1 MPLFD
6 SRRSF
11 EILQSIGASLFGVA
25 TVGFGITHDN
35 IWAAIIGSA
44 LGAGSVAWTFGIW
57 LRDKTFV
64 YLRKQNGELWA
75 ELSKLSE
82 EMKVMRGKQ
91 YDDSTATDHRV
102 DELVARGKLDSREG
116 AHGDTLIEQ

>member
-1 MPLFD
+1 MLRFD

-11 EILQSIGASLFGVA
+11 EILHSIAASLFGVA

-44 LGAGSVAWTFGIW
+44 LGAGSVTWTFGIW
-57 LRDKTFV
+57 LRNRTFV

-82 EMKVMRGKQ
+82 EMKVMREKQ
-91 YDDSTATDHRV
+91 YDDSNATDRRV
-102 DELVARGKLDSREG
+102 DQLVAHRKLDSREG

>member
-25 TVGFGITHDN
+25 TAGFGITHDN

-44 LGAGSVAWTFGIW
+44 LGAGSVAWTFGLW
-57 LRDKTFV
+57 LGDKTFL
-64 YLRKQNGELWA
+64 YLRKQNDELWA

-82 EMKVMRGKQ
+82 EMKVMREKQ
-91 YDDSTATDHRV
+91 HDDSTATDRRV
-102 DELVARGKLDSREG
+102 DQLVAHGKLDSREG

>member
-1 MPLFD
+1 MLLFD
-6 SRRSF
+6 SRRPF

-57 LRDKTFV
+57 LRDKTLF

-82 EMKVMRGKQ
+82 EMKVMREKQ
-91 YDDSTATDHRV
+91 YDDSTATDRRV
-102 DELVARGKLDSREG
+102 DQLVAHGKLDSREG
-116 AHGDTLIEQ
+116 ATR

>member
-1 MPLFD
+1 MLLFD
-6 SRRSF
+6 SRRLS
-11 EILQSIGASLFGVA
+11 EILRSIGVSLFGVA
-25 TVGFGITHDN
+25 TVSFGITHDN

-57 LRDKTFV
+57 LREKTFV

-75 ELSKLSE
+75 EQSKLSE
-82 EMKVMRGKQ
+82 DLKVMREKQ
-91 YDDSTATDHRV
+91 YDDSTATDHRI
-102 DELVARGKLDSREG
+102 DQLVARGELDAREG

>member
-57 LRDKTFV
+57 LREETFV
-64 YLRKQNGELWA
+64 CLRKQNGELWA

>member
-1 MPLFD
+1 MLLFD
-6 SRRSF
+6 SRRPF

-57 LRDKTFV
+57 LRDKTLF
-64 YLRKQNGELWA
+64 YLRKQNNELWA

-82 EMKVMRGKQ
+82 EMKVMREKQ
-91 YDDSTATDHRV
+91 YDDGTATDRRV
-102 DELVARGKLDSREG
+102 DQLVAHGKLDSREG

>member
-1 MPLFD
+1 MLLFD
-6 SRRSF
+6 SRRPF

-25 TVGFGITHDN
+25 TAGFGITHDN
-35 IWAAIIGSA
+35 MWAAIIGSA

-57 LRDKTFV
+57 LRDKTLF

-82 EMKVMRGKQ
+82 EMKVMREKQ
-91 YDDSTATDHRV
+91 YDDSTATDRRV
-102 DELVARGKLDSREG
+102 DQLVACGKLDSREG

>member
-82 EMKVMRGKQ
+82 EMKVMREKR
-91 YDDSTATDHRV
+91 YDDSNATDRRV
-102 DELVARGKLDSREG
+102 DQLVAHGKLDSREG
-116 AHGDTLIEQ
+116 AQGETHIEQ

>member
-75 ELSKLSE
+75 ELNKLGE
-82 EMKVMRGKQ
+82 EMKVMREKQ
-91 YDDSTATDHRV
+91 HDDSTATDCRV
-102 DELVARGKLDSREG
+102 DQLVAHDKLDSREG

>member
-1 MPLFD
+1 MLRFD

-11 EILQSIGASLFGVA
+11 EILHSIAASLFGVA

-57 LRDKTFV
+57 LRDITFV

-82 EMKVMRGKQ
+82 EMKVMREKQ
-91 YDDSTATDHRV
+91 YDDSTATDRRV
-102 DELVARGKLDSREG
+102 DQLVACGRLDSREG

>member
-6 SRRSF
+6 SRRWF
-11 EILQSIGASLFGVA
+11 EILQSIGASLTGVA
-25 TVGFGITHDN
+25 TVGFGITHDD

-64 YLRKQNGELWA
+64 YLRKQNGELWT
-75 ELSKLSE
+75 ELTKLSE
-82 EMKVMRGKQ
+82 EMKVMREKQ
-91 YDDSTATDHRV
+91 YDDSTATDRRV
-102 DELVARGKLDSREG
+102 DQLVAHGKLDSREG

>member
-1 MPLFD
+1 MLRFD
-6 SRRSF
+6 SRRPS
-11 EILQSIGASLFGVA
+11 EILQSIGASLLGVA
-25 TVGFGITHDN
+25 TVGVGVTHDH

-44 LGAGSVAWTFGIW
+44 LGAGSVVWTFGIW

-75 ELSKLSE
+75 ELSKLRE
-82 EMKVMRGKQ
+82 EMKVMREKK
-91 YDDSTATDHRV
+91 YDDSTATDRRV
-102 DELVARGKLDSREG
+102 DQLVARGELDSREG